1 MSTIRPRTDRHR
13 ARLLIVPGR
22 GRRPRAEDGGP
33 GERLVIVPARDLGG
47 SGPAGAGGPD
57 AGGAGGAGGKD
68 PMRAVA
74 RGGAANL
81 VGAAVTTAA
90 NLLLSIVVAR
100 ALSTSD
106 AGVFF
111 SITSLVLLL
120 STFSRLGTGNGLVY
134 FLPRLRLNGS
144 PEEVGVALRLSF
156 RPTVYASLG
165 IGALLFLFAPQV
177 AGILGDPGNTKVI
190 FVLRLIAVTLPFAAL
205 GDVLQSATRGF
216 NRMRTTVVVEKI
228 ARPAAQLVLIIAA
241 APTGSVVLVIL
252 AWTLPYVPATIVS
265 LLPVRRLAA
274 EDRVARFGRSA
285 SGFDRREYW
294 WFTAPRAATALAQ
307 IVLQRLDVILV
318 AAIVSPSA
326 AALYAAATRFLVVG
340 QIGNQAI
347 TLALQPRLSAAL
359 ARRNMPQANMLYQT
373 STAWLVLMTW
383 PLYLLLLVF
392 PAGALSIFGHRYTEA
407 TEVVV
412 ILCSAM
418 LVATACGQVDSVL
431 MMAGRST
438 WNMGNAVL
446 ALVVAVALDLL
457 LLPRIGITGAA
468 IGWAAAILLN
478 NLIPLSQVWWS
489 TRLHPFGR
497 GTLMAAAVSST
508 AVLIWAVPIRLL
520 AGDALGPAFVAGML
534 ALLLLTAVTWVLR
547 RPLGLTLFSFR
558 R

>member
-1 MSTIRPRTDRHR
+1 
-13 ARLLIVPGR
+13 
-22 GRRPRAEDGGP
+22 
-33 GERLVIVPARDLGG
+33 
-47 SGPAGAGGPD
+47 
-57 AGGAGGAGGKD
+57 
-68 PMRAVA
+68 
-74 RGGAANL
+74 
-81 VGAAVTTAA
+81 
-90 NLLLSIVVAR
+90 
-100 ALSTSD
+100 
-106 AGVFF
+106 
-111 SITSLVLLL
+111 
-120 STFSRLGTGNGLVY
+120 
-134 FLPRLRLNGS
+134 
-144 PEEVGVALRLSF
+144 
-156 RPTVYASLG
+156 
-165 IGALLFLFAPQV
+165 
-177 AGILGDPGNTKVI
+177 
-190 FVLRLIAVTLPFAAL
+190 
-205 GDVLQSATRGF
+205 
-216 NRMRTTVVVEKI
+216 
-228 ARPAAQLVLIIAA
+228 
-241 APTGSVVLVIL
+241 
-252 AWTLPYVPATIVS
+252 
-265 LLPVRRLAA
+265 
-274 EDRVARFGRSA
+274 
-285 SGFDRREYW
+285 
-294 WFTAPRAATALAQ
+294 
-307 IVLQRLDVILV
+307 VLQRLDVILV

-497 GTLMAAAVSST
+497 GTLMAAAVSSA